1 MNEQNFPQPDE
12 LIQSSKKTWVLIISS
27 VIITALIV
35 GGAVYFW
42 QNSKIKSTEQN
53 LRQEITA
60 LQNQIDELKQNQ
72 TTTAKDQIQN
82 IETESNDE
90 DDEEKQPQTSA
101 NKWETYQNSRLDI
114 VFDYPSTWQPQEIT
128 NWGDGDFRLNFKTT
142 ELKQDYE
149 GINYLHIVGINDKYV
164 NEGHPGWF
172 GYCAV
177 SYSNINEFCK
187 DGCERL
193 NTDVAVDFRSV
204 YHGDSGF
211 SAIAYTN
218 LSRKYPSICFEFDLS
233 QVLSEIAT
241 EKGVNYYE
249 VSKNYDV
256 KSMITNR
263 EVSDSILN
271 AVHNFKNF
279 AKTIK
284 LK

>member
-1 MNEQNFPQPDE
+1 MNEQNLQPSE
-12 LIQSSKKTWVLIISS
+12 PTQSSKKIWGVIIYS
-27 VIITALIV
+27 VIATTLIV
-35 GGAVYFW
+35 GGVVYFW

-53 LRQEITA
+53 LPQAIAT
-60 LQNQIDELKQNQ
+60 LQNQIDELQQKQAP
-72 TTTAKDQIQN
+72 TGKDQIQN
-82 IETESNDE
+82 IETESSVVDGN
-90 DDEEKQPQTSA
+90 EKQPQKASK
-101 NKWETYQNSRLDI
+101 NWNTYQNSKLDI

-128 NWGDGDFRLNFKTT
+128 SWGDGDFRLNFKTT

-149 GINYLHIVGINDKYV
+149 GINYLQIVGINDKYV
-164 NEGHPGWF
+164 DEGHPGWF

-177 SYSNINEFCK
+177 SYSNIEEFCK

-193 NTDVAVDFRSV
+193 NNDVAIDFRPV
-204 YHGDSGF
+204 YHGESGF

-218 LSRKYPSICFEFDLS
+218 LSRKYPSICFELNLS

-249 VSKNYDV
+249 VSKNYNV
-256 KSMITNR
+256 KSMIANR

-271 AVHNFKNF
+271 AVDNFKNF